1 MSGRPCCLLEGNSS
15 AVVGLFL
22 FMNSLLILNNPS
34 FFTNDLEEASEISL
48 EYLFLPGKKGGD
60 AKAAAEKAKGDILEF
75 IEDTITD
82 DEQLKKI
89 LENLEVKFVGED
101 GILKA
106 L

>member
-34 FFTNDLEEASEISL
+34 FFKNDLEKVSL

-60 AKAAAEKAKGDILEF
+60 AKKAAKNAKEKILEF
-75 IEDTITD
+75 IENNIT
-82 DEQLKKI
+82 EQKQKDLFMD
-89 LENLEVKFVGED
+89 NLEVKYVDKD
-101 GILKA
+101 GLLKIF
-106 L
+106 